1 MVKMAK
7 NQKNTEE
14 TNHQIGVKMKLTKLS
29 YFLIFLS
36 YLLESYLVV
45 TLPANINDK
54 NVSEL
59 LLVGLTFIIMIFHF
73 GLACHNKL
81 LYVMFSIQT
90 FGITLYG
97 LLTTPSIVF
106 TAVYGTIT
114 IINIIIL
121 IIELYYHIKTTNFW
135 KQQFPKIKR
144 YFVITGDKNETH

>member
-1 MVKMAK
+1 MYTSLV
-7 NQKNTEE
+7 NRNEV
-14 TNHQIGVKMKLTKLS
+14 IMKLTKLS

-45 TLPANINDK
+45 ILPANINDK
-54 NVSEL
+54 NISEL

-97 LLTTPSIVF
+97 LLTTSSIVF

-114 IINIIIL
+114 TINIIIL

>member
-1 MVKMAK
+1 MYTLHV
-7 NQKNTEE
+7 NRNEV
-14 TNHQIGVKMKLTKLS
+14 IMKLTKLS

-106 TAVYGTIT
+106 TTVYGTIT
-114 IINIIIL
+114 TINIIIL

-144 YFVITGDKNETH
+144 YFVIMGDKNETH

>member
-1 MVKMAK
+1 MYTLHV
-7 NQKNTEE
+7 NRNEV
-14 TNHQIGVKMKLTKLS
+14 IMKLTKLS

-97 LLTTPSIVF
+97 LLTTPSLAF
-106 TAVYGTIT
+106 TTVYGAITTI
-114 IINIIIL
+114 NIIL
-121 IIELYYHIKTTNFW
+121 IIFELGHRIKMTNVW
-135 KQQFPKIKR
+135 KRQFPKIKH
-144 YFVITGDKNETH
+144 YFVITGDENETH

>member
-1 MVKMAK
+1 
-7 NQKNTEE
+7 
-14 TNHQIGVKMKLTKLS
+14 MKLTKLS

-45 TLPANINDK
+45 ILPANINDK
-54 NVSEL
+54 NISEL

-97 LLTTPSIVF
+97 LLTTSSIVF

-114 IINIIIL
+114 TINIIIL

>member
-1 MVKMAK
+1 MYTSLV
-7 NQKNTEE
+7 NRNEV
-14 TNHQIGVKMKLTKLS
+14 IMKLTKLS

-45 TLPANINDK
+45 ILPAIINDK
-54 NVSEL
+54 NISEL

-97 LLTTPSIVF
+97 LLTTSSIVF

-114 IINIIIL
+114 TINIIIL

>member
-1 MVKMAK
+1 
-7 NQKNTEE
+7 
-14 TNHQIGVKMKLTKLS
+14 MKLTKLS

-106 TAVYGTIT
+106 TTVYGTIT
-114 IINIIIL
+114 TINIIIL

-144 YFVITGDKNETH
+144 YFVIMGDKNETH

>member
-1 MVKMAK
+1 
-7 NQKNTEE
+7 
-14 TNHQIGVKMKLTKLS
+14 MKLTKLS

-97 LLTTPSIVF
+97 LLTTPSITF
-106 TAVYGTIT
+106 TAVYGAIT
-114 IINIIIL
+114 TINIIII
-121 IIELYYHIKTTNFW
+121 IIELYYRIKTTNFW